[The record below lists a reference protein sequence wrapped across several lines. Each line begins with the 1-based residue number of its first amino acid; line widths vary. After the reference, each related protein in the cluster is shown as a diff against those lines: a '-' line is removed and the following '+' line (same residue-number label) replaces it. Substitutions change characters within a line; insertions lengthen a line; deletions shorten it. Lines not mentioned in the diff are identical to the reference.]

1 MPTLVRKT
9 LGEYRRALI
18 GWTVGLCAFLGM
30 YISIYASMMRQDPET
45 FAAQAIAKYPGALRD
60 LMGGMSDI
68 ATGRGYLQAIAY
80 QLLGP
85 LLFTMCAA
93 ILGNR
98 AIAGPEEAK
107 TLELTL
113 TLPIDRRRLLLER
126 WAALALGLLAVTLV
140 TLALVAG
147 ASSAAHMEVPFGG
160 ILAAHTGL
168 FLLVLFFGT
177 LTLCV
182 GAAFGRKQV
191 ALAVVGVWGVAGYIV
206 ETMGRSIDAISWLRW
221 LSPVHYYLDGRP
233 LYQGWPY
240 GDYLVLLGATAVLLM
255 TALLAFERRDVGV

>member
-1 MPTLVRKT
+1 MPTLVRKS
-9 LGEYRRALI
+9 LREYRRALV
-18 GWTVGLCAFLGM
+18 GWTIGLCAFLAM
-30 YISIYASMMRQDPET
+30 YISFYGGMRDNTET
-45 FAAQAIAKYPGALRD
+45 LSAQAIAKYPGAFRD
-60 LMGGMSDI
+60 LLGGLSDL
-68 ATGRGYLQAIAY
+68 ASGRGYLQAVVY

-98 AIAGPEEAK
+98 AVAVPEESK

-113 TLPIDRRRLLLER
+113 TLPIGRRRLLLER
-126 WAALALGLLAVTLV
+126 WAALALGLLGVALV
-140 TLALVAG
+140 TLLFAAG
-147 ASSAAHMEVPFGG
+147 AASAAHMDVPFGD

-182 GAAFGRKQV
+182 GAALGRKQV

-206 ETMGRSIDAISWLRW
+206 ETMGRNLDAIAWLRW
-221 LSPVHYYLDGRP
+221 ISPVHYYLDGRP

-240 GDYLVLLGATAVLLM
+240 GDYLVLLGATAVLLL
-255 TALLAFERRDVGV
+255 TALPAFERRDVGV

>member
-1 MPTLVRKT
+1 MPTLVRKS

-18 GWTVGLCAFLGM
+18 GWTVGLCAFLTM
-30 YISIYASMMRQDPET
+30 YISIYAGFMDDPEA
-45 FAAQAIAKYPGALRD
+45 FSAQAVAKYPGAFRD

-68 ATGRGYLQAIAY
+68 ATGRGYLQAVAY

-98 AIAGPEEAK
+98 AIAGPEENK

-126 WAALALGLLAVTLV
+126 WAALALGLLIVAVV
-140 TLALVAG
+140 TLAVATV
-147 ASSAAHMEVPFGG
+147 AASAADMNVPFGK

-182 GAAFGRKQV
+182 GAASGRRQV
-191 ALAVVGVWGVAGYIV
+191 ALAVTGVWGVAGYIV
-206 ETMGRSIDAISWLRW
+206 ETMGRNVDAISWLRW
-221 LSPVHYYLDGRP
+221 ISPSHYYLDGRP
-233 LYQGWPY
+233 LYEGWPY

>member
-30 YISIYASMMRQDPET
+30 YISIYASMMKDPDT
-45 FAAQAIAKYPGALRD
+45 FTKQAIAKYPGALRD
-60 LMGGMSDI
+60 LMGGLSDI
-68 ATGRGYLQAIAY
+68 ATGTGYLQAIAY

-85 LLFTMCAA
+85 LLFTMCAV

-98 AIAGPEEAK
+98 ALAGPEEAK

-126 WAALALGLLAVTLV
+126 WSALALGLLGVALVTLV
-140 TLALVAG
+140 VAAG
-147 ASSAAHMEVPFGG
+147 ASSAAGMGVPFGR

-191 ALAVVGVWGVAGYIV
+191 ALAVAGVWGVAGYIV
-206 ETMGRSIDAISWLRW
+206 ETMGRSVDALAWLRW
-221 LSPVHYYLDGRP
+221 LTPVHYYLDGRP

>member
-1 MPTLVRKT
+1 MLTLTRKT
-9 LGEYRRALI
+9 LREYRRALVGWAI
-18 GWTVGLCAFLGM
+18 GLSAFLGM
-30 YISIYASMMRQDPET
+30 YISIYASMTEDPET
-45 FAAQAIAKYPGALRD
+45 FGRQAIAKYPGALKD
-60 LMGGMSDI
+60 LMGGLADI

-107 TLELTL
+107 TLELTM
-113 TLPIDRRRLLLER
+113 TLPIDRRRLVLER
-126 WAALALGLLAVTLV
+126 WTAMLAGLLAVALV
-140 TLALVAG
+140 TLAVIAG
-147 ASSAAHMEVPFGG
+147 ASSAAGMGVPFGD

-177 LTLCV
+177 LTVCV
-182 GAAFGRKQV
+182 GAAFGRRQV
-191 ALAVVGVWGVAGYIV
+191 ALAVVGVWGIAGYVV
-206 ETMGRSIDAISWLRW
+206 ETMGRNVDAIAWLRW
-221 LSPVHYYLDGRP
+221 LAPVHYYLDGRP
-233 LYQGWPY
+233 LYQGWPWA
-240 GDYLVLLGATAVLLM
+240 DYLVLLGATAVLLM

>member
-1 MPTLVRKT
+1 MPTLVRKS

-30 YISIYASMMRQDPET
+30 YISIYASMMNDPDT
-45 FAAQAIAKYPGALRD
+45 FSKQAMAKFPGAFRD
-60 LMGGMSDI
+60 LMGGMTDI
-68 ATGRGYLQAIAY
+68 ATGRGYLQAVAY

-126 WAALALGLLAVTLV
+126 WAGLTLGLLGVALV
-140 TLALVAG
+140 TLAVAAG
-147 ASSAAHMEVPFGG
+147 ASSAADMDVPFGS

-182 GAAFGRKQV
+182 GAAFGRKQI
-191 ALAVVGVWGVAGYIV
+191 ALAVAGVWGVAGYIV

-221 LSPVHYYLDGRP
+221 ISPVHYYLDGRP